1 MKTLGDF
8 HDRDYG
14 KLQITEFVG
23 FLGGQ
28 GSGGDE

>member
-23 FLGGQ
+23 FSGGQ
-28 GSGGDE
+28 GMSGDE